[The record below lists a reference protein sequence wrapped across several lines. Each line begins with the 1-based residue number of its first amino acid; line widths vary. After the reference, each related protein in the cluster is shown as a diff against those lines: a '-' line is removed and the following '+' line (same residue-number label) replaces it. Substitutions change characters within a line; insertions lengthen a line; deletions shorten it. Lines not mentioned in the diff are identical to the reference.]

1 MSSALTNR
9 PLTVLC
15 IASYEKGQSFL
26 TEAKRQGCR
35 VLLLT
40 SHSLKECA
48 KWPTE
53 SIDEI
58 FFMPD
63 DQKKWDKQ
71 QTINAVSY
79 LARTE
84 RIDRI
89 VPLDDFDLEMAAALR
104 EHLRVP
110 GMGETTTRYFRD
122 KLAMRR
128 QAADKGLN
136 IPEFIHVLNHDAVN
150 EFLDRVE
157 GPWVLK
163 PRFMAGAIGIKK
175 VYSKEEFWSIV
186 NSLGDDQ
193 SNYLLEKYIPGHIF
207 HVDSIVSEREIVFAV
222 SSRYGRPP
230 MDVSHEG
237 GVFTTKLLERGT
249 PLDTS
254 LLEKNKLVLSA
265 MGLVR
270 GVSHTEYIQGRDDGK
285 IYFLETSARVG
296 GAHISD
302 LVEAGT
308 GINLWAEWAK
318 IEVDGGTGKYKV
330 EALRQNYAGLLVSL
344 ARQEKPDTSSYK
356 DPELV
361 WRLERKHHVGFIV
374 SSPSYERVQY
384 LLDQYVE
391 RVREDFLA
399 VAPPREKPTD

>member
-1 MSSALTNR
+1 MR

-15 IASYEKGQSFL
+15 IASYEKGHEFL
-26 TEAKRQGCR
+26 RETKRQGAR

-40 SHSLKECA
+40 SHSLKDSA
-48 KWPTE
+48 KWPME
-53 SIDEI
+53 SIDDI

-63 DQKKWDKQ
+63 DKKKWDKQ

-84 RIDRI
+84 QLDRI
-89 VPLDDFDLEMAAALR
+89 VPLDDFDLEMAASLC
-104 EHLRVP
+104 EHLRIP

-136 IPEFIHVLNHDAVN
+136 IPDFVHVLNHDKVN
-150 EFLDRVE
+150 EFLDRIPA
-157 GPWVLK
+157 PWVLK

-175 VYSKEEFWSIV
+175 VFTKDEFWNIV

-193 SNYLLEKYIPGHIF
+193 SNYLVERYIPGHIF
-207 HVDSIVSEREIVFAV
+207 HVDSVVSEREILFAV
-222 SSRYGRPP
+222 ASRYGRPP

-237 GVFTTKLLERGT
+237 GVFTTRLLEHNT
-249 PLDTS
+249 PLEKS
-254 LLEKNKLVLSA
+254 LLEKNQLVLSA
-265 MGLVR
+265 MGLLR
-270 GVSHTEYIQGRDDGK
+270 GVSHTEYIQGREDGK

-296 GAHISD
+296 GAHIAD
-302 LVEAGT
+302 LVEAST

-318 IEVDGGTGKYKV
+318 IEVDGGAGGYKLGP
-330 EALRQNYAGLLVSL
+330 ARDSYGGLLVSL
-344 ARQEKPDTSSYK
+344 ARQEKPDTSAYN

-361 WRLERKHHVGFIV
+361 WRMEKKHHVGFVV
-374 SSPSYERVQY
+374 SSTSYERVQY
-384 LLDQYVE
+384 LMDQYLE

-399 VAPPREKPTD
+399 IAPPREKPTE

>member
-1 MSSALTNR
+1 MR

-15 IASYEKGQSFL
+15 IASYEKGHDFL
-26 TEAKRQGCR
+26 REAKRLGCR

-40 SHSLKECA
+40 SHSIKESA
-48 KWPTE
+48 KWPMD

-63 DQKKWDKQ
+63 YKKQWDRQ
-71 QTINAVSY
+71 QTLNAVSF

-84 RIDRI
+84 NLDRI

-104 EHLRVP
+104 EHLRIP

-136 IPEFIHVLNHDAVN
+136 IPDFVHVLNHDRVN
-150 EFLDRVE
+150 AFLARVPS
-157 GPWVLK
+157 PWVLK

-175 VYSKEEFWSIV
+175 LYSQDECWKILDA
-186 NSLGDDQ
+186 LGDDQ
-193 SNYLLEKYIPGHIF
+193 SNYLLEQYIPGHIF
-207 HVDSIVSEREIVFAV
+207 HVDSIVSEREVLFAV
-222 SSRYGRPP
+222 ASRYGRPP
-230 MDVSHEG
+230 MDVSHQG
-237 GVFTTKLLERGT
+237 GVFTTRLLERGT
-249 PLDTS
+249 PLERS
-254 LLEKNKLVLSA
+254 LIEKNQLVLSA
-265 MGLVR
+265 MGLLR
-270 GVSHTEYIQGRDDGK
+270 GVSHTEYIQGREDGK

-302 LVEAGT
+302 LIAAST

-318 IEVDGGTGKYKV
+318 IEVDGGAG
-330 EALRQNYAGLLVSL
+330 NYRLGPVSSSYGGLLVSL
-344 ARQEKPDTSSYK
+344 ARQEKPDTSAYN

-361 WRLERKHHVGFIV
+361 WRLEKKHHVGFVI
-374 SSPSYERVQY
+374 SSPNYERVQY
-384 LLDQYVE
+384 LMDQYLD

-399 VAPPREKPTD
+399 VAPPRDKPTE

>member
-1 MSSALTNR
+1 MPP

-15 IASYEKGQSFL
+15 IASYEKGHEFL
-26 TEAKRQGCR
+26 REAKRHGCR

-40 SHSLKECA
+40 SHSLKDKA
-48 KWPTE
+48 HWPAE

-58 FFMPD
+58 FYMPD
-63 DQKKWDKQ
+63 EQKKWDKQ

-84 RIDRI
+84 KLDRI

-136 IPEFIHVLNHDAVN
+136 IPEFIHVLHHPSVN
-150 EFLDRVE
+150 EFLDRVKP
-157 GPWVLK
+157 PWVLK

-186 NSLGDDQ
+186 NALGDDQ
-193 SNYLLEKYIPGHIF
+193 SNYLLEQYIAGHIF
-207 HVDSIVSEREIVFAV
+207 HVDSVVSEREVLFAV
-222 SSRYGRPP
+222 ASRYGRPP
-230 MDVSHEG
+230 MEVSHEG
-237 GVFTTKLLERGT
+237 GVFATRLLERGT
-249 PLDTS
+249 ALEQS
-254 LLEKNKLVLSA
+254 LLEKNKLVLNA
-265 MGLVR
+265 MGLLR

-285 IYFLETSARVG
+285 VYFLETSARVG
-296 GAHISD
+296 GAHIAD
-302 LVEAGT
+302 LVAAAT

-318 IEVDGGTGKYKV
+318 IEIDGGAGGYRLGEWKK
-330 EALRQNYAGLLVSL
+330 NYAGLLVSL
-344 ARQEKPDTSSYK
+344 AKQEKPDTSAYN

-374 SSPSYERVQY
+374 SSPSYDRVQY